1 MKKLTLFCF
10 MLVFVSILFCQ
21 QTYSA
26 GIDPE
31 DIVGI
36 WPLEDDVKGGEVIDL
51 SENGFTGI
59 IKGGEQEDGKV
70 GQCLDFAK
78 GDTVEI
84 SLGKG
89 TITDNVTVVMW
100 LRFTDLT
107 DQQNYYSIYDQSENR
122 YVPYKTSANE
132 LHFWS
137 NNWDVPSGAFVKKDE
152 WHHVAN
158 VYDGSTVSIYVDGE
172 LGNSQAGAGFALA
185 DQQQTSWLATDA
197 GGWISACTIDDVGL
211 FNVALDAET
220 IKNIMDN
227 GVERATGFAAV
238 ETDGK
243 LPSLWG
249 KLKI

>member
-1 MKKLTLFCF
+1 MKKITLFCF
-10 MLVFVSILFCQ
+10 MLAFASILFYQ
-21 QTYSA
+21 QTCSA
-26 GIDPE
+26 AIDAE
-31 DIVGI
+31 NIVGI

-51 SENGFTGI
+51 SANGFTGI
-59 IKGGEQEDGKV
+59 IKGGEQDNGKV
-70 GQCLDFAK
+70 GKCLDFAK

-84 SLGKG
+84 ALGKG
-89 TITDNVTVVMW
+89 TITEEVTVVMW
-100 LRFTDLT
+100 LKFTDLT
-107 DQQNYYSIYDQSENR
+107 DQQNYYSIYDQSSNR
-122 YVPYKTSANE
+122 YVPYKTAGHE

-137 NNWDVPSGAFVKKDE
+137 NNWDVPSGKFVKKDE
-152 WHHVAN
+152 WNHVAN
-158 VYDGSTVSIYVDGE
+158 VYDGSTVSIYINGE

-185 DQQQTSWLATDA
+185 DQQQTSWLATDN

-211 FNVALDAET
+211 FNIPLGEQD
-220 IKNIMDN
+220 IKNIFNN